1 MPQTT
6 YTHGASKQNLSEVPL
21 SKESQAFHGN
31 AQIELPGSRKWGKSR
46 LEVSISIPDWV
57 GLKLMTFLSS
67 LLEEQD
73 STSAINFPP
82 GTCRATFSDSV
93 YSLSFLL

>member
-1 MPQTT
+1 MLQTT
-6 YTHGASKQNLSEVPL
+6 YTHGASKQNLL
-21 SKESQAFHGN
+21 SKESEAFHGN
-31 AQIELPGSRKWGKSR
+31 AQIELPGSRKWGRSR

-82 GTCRATFSDSV
+82 GTSAGCFTAWLFTIGANQ
-93 YSLSFLL
+93 